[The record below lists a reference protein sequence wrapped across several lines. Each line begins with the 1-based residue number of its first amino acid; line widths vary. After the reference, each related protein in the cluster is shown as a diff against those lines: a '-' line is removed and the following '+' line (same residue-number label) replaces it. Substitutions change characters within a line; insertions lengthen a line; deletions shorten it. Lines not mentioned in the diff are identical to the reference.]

1 MRRYVPFLLSLKYLR
16 ARQFRIGINLV
27 LSSAADAIISSSRLC
42 TRHFSETPI
51 SLRYP
56 SIPFHFFFSTSL
68 FSFYFFILP
77 AFPILYRLDWLRSF
91 PRKSMTR
98 RILST
103 IVFIVDRC
111 RSTSKLHCSTR
122 QQIDSETRR
131 RAVVIVTR
139 EQSISVY
146 FF

>member
-56 SIPFHFFFSTSL
+56 SIPFHFFFYQPIFTLFFHSTSL
-68 FSFYFFILP
+68 SNPVLV
-77 AFPILYRLDWLRSF
+77 
-91 PRKSMTR
+91 
-98 RILST
+98 ST
-103 IVFIVDRC
+103 GRFVLF
-111 RSTSKLHCSTR
+111 L
-122 QQIDSETRR
+122 ENP
-131 RAVVIVTR
+131 
-139 EQSISVY
+139 
-146 FF
+146 